1 MRMRDAD
8 KTRDAAMGCLT
19 GGKDEEEKKI
29 ICDFAGI
36 VRDIHDDA
44 AYRKW
49 GGWRMLRTE
58 PLRMLL

>member
-1 MRMRDAD
+1 M
-8 KTRDAAMGCLT
+8 RDAAMECLT
-19 GGKDEEEKKI
+19 GGEDEDEKKI

-49 GGWRMLRTE
+49 GGWRMLRMETQRKA
-58 PLRMLL
+58 L

>member
-1 MRMRDAD
+1 M
-8 KTRDAAMGCLT
+8 RDAAMGCLT

-49 GGWRMLRTE
+49 GGWRMLRMETQRKA
-58 PLRMLL
+58 L